1 MIEKINTKINRS
13 KINYALSLA
22 KSLSKKDSSS
32 IEKIWALSGFKSK
45 KDFDRSFQEI
55 HGKSFSEYLET
66 L

>member
-1 MIEKINTKINRS
+1 MVEKINTKINRS
-13 KINYALSLA
+13 KINYALTLA

-32 IEKIWALSGFKSK
+32 TDKIWALSGFKSK

>member
-1 MIEKINTKINRS
+1 MIEKMNGKINRS

-22 KSLSKKDSSS
+22 KSLSKKDSSAD
-32 IEKIWALSGFKSK
+32 KIWELSGFKSK

-55 HGKSFSEYLET
+55 HGKSFLEYLET